1 MGLNQETPT
10 TNAVYVSISE
20 GKLRVRYKEPNA
32 STTTRTTKD
41 GNVVYEWV
49 ADSISGIVRSIS
61 TADSDFGKQWRIVI
75 EDDQRYVVT
84 MKYTSSY
91 AKTIILALCN
101 PAFDG
106 KQAIK
111 IVPYS
116 FSPDD
121 NPKKTIIGATVYQ
134 NGNKLERPYC
144 TSMRPDPAKTQLPDL
159 EVMMVNGQT
168 MYDSTMQLAFVEH
181 ELASKVTPKLS
192 ETKTHATIAMP
203 TTTTVPVVDNED
215 DGLLPF

>member
-10 TNAVYVSISE
+10 SNAVYVSISE

-49 ADSISGIVRSIS
+49 ADSITGIVRSIT
-61 TADSDFGKQWRIVI
+61 TADSDFGKQWRLVI
-75 EDDQRYVVT
+75 EDDQKYVVNV
-84 MKYTSSY
+84 KYTSSY

-101 PAFDG
+101 PLFNA
-106 KQAIK
+106 ALPVK

-134 NGNKLERPYC
+134 NGSKLERPYC
-144 TSMRPDPAKTQLPDL
+144 TSQKPDPTKTQLPDL

-168 MYDSTMQLAFVEH
+168 MYDSTKQLAFIEA
-181 ELASKVTPKLS
+181 ELAAKVTPKLTPS
-192 ETKTHATIAMP
+192 ATA
-203 TTTTVPVVDNED
+203 PVVIPNDAIVTPTED
-215 DGLLPF
+215 EENGLPF

>member
-61 TADSDFGKQWRIVI
+61 TADSDFGKQWRFVI
-75 EDDQRYVVT
+75 EDDQRYIVT

-106 KQAIK
+106 AVPVK

-144 TSMRPDPAKTQLPDL
+144 TSMRPDPTKTQLPDL
-159 EVMMVNGQT
+159 EVMMINGQT
-168 MYDSTMQLAFVEH
+168 MYDSTKQLAFVEA
-181 ELASKVTPKLS
+181 ELAAKVTPKLS
-192 ETKTHATIAMP
+192 ATKTEVPSLP
-203 TTTTVPVVDNED
+203 TTNTVPVVDSDD
-215 DGLLPF
+215 DGTVPF

>member
-75 EDDQRYVVT
+75 EDDQRYILNV
-84 MKYTSSY
+84 KYTSNY
-91 AKTIILALCN
+91 GKTIIQALCN

-144 TSMRPDPAKTQLPDL
+144 TSTRPDPTKTQLPDL
-159 EVMMVNGQT
+159 VVVMINGRT
-168 MYDSTMQLAFVEH
+168 EYDHAAQLAFIEA

-192 ETKTHATIAMP
+192 ETKTQATTAMP
-203 TTTTVPVVDNED
+203 TTTTVPVVDSED
-215 DGLLPF
+215 DGSLPF

>member
-106 KQAIK
+106 ALPVK

-144 TSMRPDPAKTQLPDL
+144 TSMRPDPTKTQLPDL

-168 MYDSTMQLAFVEH
+168 MYDSTKQLAFVES
-181 ELASKVTPKLS
+181 ELAAKVTPKLTAGQT
-192 ETKTHATIAMP
+192 ETPSMP

>member
-10 TNAVYVSISE
+10 TSAIYVSISE

-41 GNVVYEWV
+41 GNVVFEWV
-49 ADSISGIVRSIS
+49 ADSLDGVVRSI
-61 TADSDFGKQWRIVI
+61 TKVDSDFGPQWRIII
-75 EDDQRYVVT
+75 EDDQRYVLNL
-84 MKYTSSY
+84 KYTSGY
-91 AKTIILALCN
+91 GKTIILALCN
-101 PAFDG
+101 PSFDAT
-106 KQAIK
+106 KPIK

-144 TSMRPDPAKTQLPDL
+144 TSTRPDPSKTQLPDL

-168 MYDSTMQLAFVEH
+168 MYDSTKQLAFIEA
-181 ELASKVTPKLS
+181 ELASKVVTKLTAGQQS
-192 ETKTHATIAMP
+192 APA
-203 TTTTVPVVDNED
+203 VPPPAASVVVADED
-215 DGLLPF
+215 DGSLPF

>member
-10 TNAVYVSISE
+10 TSAVYVSISE

-144 TSMRPDPAKTQLPDL
+144 TSMRPDPTKTQLPDL

-168 MYDSTMQLAFVEH
+168 MFDSTKQLVFVEA
-181 ELASKVTPKLS
+181 ELAAKVSPKLTS
-192 ETKTHATIAMP
+192 GQKETPSIP
-203 TTTTVPVVDNED
+203 TTSTVPVVDNED
-215 DGLLPF
+215 DGSLPF

>member
-1 MGLNQETPT
+1 MGLNQEAPVS
-10 TNAVYVSISE
+10 NNVYVSISE

-49 ADSISGIVRSIS
+49 ADSITGLVRSV
-61 TADSDFGKQWRIVI
+61 AKAESDFGPQWRMLI

-84 MKYTSSY
+84 MKYTSNY

-101 PAFDG
+101 PAFD
-106 KQAIK
+106 ATLPVK

-134 NGNKLERPYC
+134 NGAKLERPYC
-144 TSMRPDPAKTQLPDL
+144 TSQRPDPTKTQLPDL
-159 EVMMVNGQT
+159 EVMLVNGQT
-168 MYDSTMQLAFVEH
+168 MYDSTKQLAFIEA
-181 ELASKVTPKLS
+181 ELAAKVTPKL
-192 ETKTHATIAMP
+192 
-203 TTTTVPVVDNED
+203 TTGTTAPVVIPNDAIVTPNEEEEN
-215 DGLLPF
+215 GVPF